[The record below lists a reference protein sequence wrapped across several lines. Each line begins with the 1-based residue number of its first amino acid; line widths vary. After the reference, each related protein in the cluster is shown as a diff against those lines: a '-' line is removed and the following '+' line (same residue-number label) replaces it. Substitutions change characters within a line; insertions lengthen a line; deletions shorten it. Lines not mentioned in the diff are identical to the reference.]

1 MSKRPTIPNITPTI
15 DPLASAYV
23 ESVKNSALAKQGIA
37 SGPIEI
43 QSEPDTDS
51 SQTGAAAP
59 KNPLILIPF
68 DDGTVLK
75 YLPRQEGSEQQI
87 VVTAKGDQV
96 AITRDASCA
105 ALITDGVNVLMRALD
120 QKQAIENENS
130 NRDMVARTLAETE
143 KSSRI
148 AAKGCVLM
156 DVPVQ
161 MPPGK
166 NTHSEM
172 LNAAVVYT
180 ATAGSSSGYEETMA
194 AVDRL
199 EKAAVAYA
207 AEQFATQDIV
217 AASEAVAS
225 NPFVPEPTVE
235 APIKLGEEGI
245 PEAWTGLAD
254 AAHLF
259 VATGD
264 RSILARAAFA
274 WCQTPK

>member
-15 DPLASAYV
+15 DPSASAYV

-43 QSEPDTDS
+43 QSEPGTDS
-51 SQTGAAAP
+51 SPTGAAEA
-59 KNPLILIPF
+59 KSPLILIPF

-75 YLPRQEGSEQQI
+75 YLPRGEGSEQQV

-96 AITRDASCA
+96 CITRDASCA

-120 QKQAIENENS
+120 QKQAIENENT
-130 NRDMVARTLAETE
+130 ARALTE
-143 KSSRI
+143 KKEVRQP
-148 AAKGCVLM
+148 AEGCVLIEI
-156 DVPVQ
+156 PVQ
-161 MPPGK
+161 MQPGR

-180 ATAGSSSGYEETMA
+180 ATIGSGIGFEETMA

-225 NPFVPEPTVE
+225 NPFVHEPTVE

-245 PEAWTGLAD
+245 AEAWTGLAD

-264 RSILARAAFA
+264 RSILARAASA

>member
-1 MSKRPTIPNITPTI
+1 MPKRPTIPNITPTI
-15 DPLASAYV
+15 DLSASAYV

-43 QSEPDTDS
+43 QSEPGTDS
-51 SQTGAAAP
+51 SPTGAAEP

-130 NRDMVARTLAETE
+130 SRDMVARTLAETE

-156 DVPVQ
+156 DVPVH

-166 NTHSEM
+166 NAHSEM

-180 ATAGSSSGYEETMA
+180 ATADSGAGYEETMA
-194 AVDRL
+194 AVDRV

-207 AEQFATQDIV
+207 ATQDLV
-217 AASEAVAS
+217 AASEAGAS

-245 PEAWTGLAD
+245 SEAWTGLAD

-264 RSILARAAFA
+264 RSILARAASA